1 MTIHRLILTS
11 LFIITSALPILAQD
25 IQTLKPGTVHIC
37 PVLPGDLS
45 PPDFE
50 GPGCER
56 QHFRQVDPQGKALW
70 LLAEITLSDE
80 FKQKK
85 VPLGLLI
92 SGKIAS
98 KVYLNGILLGQNGVP
113 GKTLKD
119 ETPGLMDAIL
129 YIPPRVLVDGDNEIT
144 VLMSSHH
151 GVLKLE
157 YPLHTIGITPY
168 TNPAH
173 VILHR
178 YWPSL
183 LTFGAFVLGA
193 FYFGVAAFRNMDRI
207 GSSLLAFVCVFAG
220 AQLLTETARGFYAY
234 PYPFHDLRLILIV
247 AFSFAFGLCLAT
259 HVIEKFYKDRWQK
272 ILLAITLVTSMTILL
287 IPGFDG
293 KAIYAM
299 LLPTLG
305 AFIVTLIKWRMPAAT
320 GYAMVLALFSGV
332 TFLTASH
339 FLDIFFFYTLLVLLV
354 FLMIQQARTLSKE
367 QALRQS
373 EEARA
378 KRLQAALDDAR
389 EAQTPPQLTI
399 KHVGKVEMVNP
410 EQITYCNASGDYV
423 ELVFRDGRTIL
434 HSGSMNE
441 LESQLPTSFLRV
453 HRSHLVNLNHIKSL
467 KREASGI
474 GQLRLTTD
482 ETIPVS
488 RRIMPKVRIALA

>member
-11 LFIITSALPILAQD
+11 LFIIISALPILAQD
-25 IQTLKPGTVHIC
+25 IQTLKTGSVRIC
-37 PVLPGDLS
+37 PVNLKDMS
-45 PPDFE
+45 PPEFDGPDCKRQDFW
-50 GPGCER
+50 
-56 QHFRQVDPQGKALW
+56 QVDPQGKMLW
-70 LLAEITLSDE
+70 LRAEITLSDE
-80 FKQKK
+80 FKQKI
-85 VPLGLLI
+85 PLGLLI

-98 KVYLNGILLGQNGVP
+98 KVYLNGVLLGQNGEP
-113 GKTLKD
+113 GETRIK
-119 ETPGLMDAIL
+119 ETPGLMDAML
-129 YIPPRVLVDGDNEIT
+129 YIPQRLLVAGDNEIAI
-144 VLMSSHH
+144 LMSSHH
-151 GVLKLE
+151 GILNLE

-168 TNPAH
+168 TNPTH
-173 VILHR
+173 VILNR

-193 FYFGVAAFRNMDRI
+193 FYFGVAAFRNMDRV

-259 HVIEKFYKDRWQK
+259 HVIEKFYKNRWQQV
-272 ILLAITLVTSMTILL
+272 LLALTLVTSVTILL

-305 AFIVTLIKWRMPAAT
+305 AFIVTLIKWRRPAAT
-320 GYAMVLALFSGV
+320 GYAIVLTLFSGI
-332 TFLTASH
+332 TFLTASQ

-354 FLMIQQARTLSKE
+354 FLMVQQARTLSKE
-367 QALRQS
+367 QARRQS

-378 KRLQAALDDAR
+378 QRLQAALDETR
-389 EAQTPPQLTI
+389 ETKTPPQLAI

-410 EQITYCNASGDYV
+410 EQITHCNASGDYV
-423 ELVFRDGRTIL
+423 ELVFRDGQTIL

-441 LESQLPTSFLRV
+441 LEAQLPTSFLRV

-467 KREASGI
+467 KRKASGI
-474 GQLRLTTD
+474 GQLQLTTD

-488 RRIMPKVRIALA
+488 RRIMPKVRTALA